1 MLGGV
6 RAAVPW
12 LLVAASGLFAG
23 LTLYVL
29 FAGFLPARE
38 RAARLEEELKN
49 LYTQEAQL
57 HGALAQVEQRLAQRE
72 QDVRLL
78 RAERD
83 ALARRVEELERR
95 PPPAAPVRSR

>member
-1 MLGGV
+1 V

-12 LLVAASGLFAG
+12 FLVAASVLFAS

-38 RAARLEEELKN
+38 RGARLEGELRA

-57 HGALAQVEQRLAQRE
+57 HGTLAQVEQRLAQRE
-72 QDVRLL
+72 GEIRLL

-83 ALARRVEELERR
+83 ALARRVEELTRR
-95 PPPAAPVRSR
+95 SAGPRPR